1 MNVLFTSIN
10 QQPIAIKLITIGSP
24 TSGNHTY
31 KTDTLTSSQQYS
43 VGDWITTE
51 SGFIE
56 FSYDIK
62 SGQNSSNY
70 YKFVTSGADLAI
82 SGLFYSTQNYAYCHL
97 FDGCKTIVDASEVKF
112 NDQASTVRYLGKHGC
127 EEMFA
132 NCTSLTATPSIF
144 PRYPNEW
151 VYAGMFFN
159 CTSLKDCP
167 ITINYGNTG
176 AYSWMFMNCTSLT
189 GAPTL
194 GNFQMRPFIY
204 NSMFQNCTSLTV
216 APNLPANT
224 LDEGCYKNMFMGCK
238 NLSSISVGFAN
249 WGEDATEN
257 WVKGVASNGVFN
269 KPNNLSAE
277 YGVSRIPVGW
287 NRTLETITVD
297 QIPLININV
306 PPYSESITGAVH
318 YTGSEEVK
326 YMVNGQLPNG
336 VTFENGVF
344 YSDASKVLQDQT
356 TTVQLIVLAD
366 DAKPVI
372 VPVTV
377 KAEVLPLTF
386 VGLSNTANGIKLE
399 RVVAGPG
406 PEENVNLSYKK
417 NNGEWTT
424 YNLGDI
430 IRLQKDEAVAFSGA
444 NDHFSNSYNN
454 YYYFQMTGIIE
465 AKGNMQSLMNYN
477 TSITPFC
484 YAWMFAGS
492 ITGQNTACIQ
502 LKSASGLVLPAT
514 TMADCCY
521 EAMFA
526 GCTNLKSV
534 PIMKH
539 GSLAYGCY
547 NSMFMGCTN
556 ISSVPEN
563 YLPVTDLAQSCYYR
577 MFTGCSKLSTAPS
590 LPATTL
596 AYACYSTMFAGCTSL
611 TTAPN
616 LPASTIADR
625 CYQSMFS
632 GCTHLSSVPSTLPA
646 TTLATACYRGMFA
659 SCYALRDAPE
669 LPATTLYPN
678 CYELMFKACQ
688 NLSSINVSFTDWNT
702 PTSGTNQWVQG
713 VNTRTGVFTK
723 PSQLATQQG
732 DNSRIPLGWTVI
744 NK

>member
-82 SGLFYSTQNYAYCHL
+82 SGLFNSTQNYAYCHL
-97 FDGCKTIVDASEVKF
+97 FDGCKTIVDVSEVRF
-112 NDQASTVRYLGKHGC
+112 SGFQARKHMC

-132 NCTSLTATPSIF
+132 NCTSLTVAPSTL
-144 PRYPNEW
+144 PQGTGEW
-151 VYAGMFFN
+151 CFAGMFFN
-159 CTSLKDCP
+159 CTSLKDFP
-167 ITINYGNTG
+167 AAIKNTYSAKTG
-176 AYSWMFMNCTSLT
+176 AFSWMFMNCTSLT
-189 GAPTL
+189 GAPAL
-194 GNFQMRPFIY
+194 NIFNSIAPYLY
-204 NSMFQNCTSLTV
+204 NSMFQNCTSLTD
-216 APNLPANT
+216 APEIKLLAMR
-224 LDEGCYKNMFMGCK
+224 EGCFKNMFMGCK
-238 NLSSISVGFAN
+238 NLSSITVDFFSWDRDGTT
-249 WGEDATEN
+249 DATEN

-277 YGVSRIPVGW
+277 YGVSRIPLGW

-306 PPYSESITGAVH
+306 PPYSESITSYIS

-326 YMVNGQLPNG
+326 YMINGQLPNG
-336 VTFENGVF
+336 VSFENGVF

-386 VGLSNTANGIKLE
+386 VGLSNTANGIKLNIYDHP
-399 RVVAGPG
+399 APD
-406 PEENVNLSYKK
+406 PINLSYKK
-417 NNGEWTT
+417 NNDEWTT
-424 YNLGDI
+424 YNIGDI
-430 IRLQKDEAVAFSGA
+430 ISLQKDETVSFSGA
-444 NDHFSNSYNN
+444 NDHFSKSYSS
-454 YYYFQMTGIIE
+454 YYYFTMTGNIE
-465 AKGNMQSLMNYN
+465 VKGNIQSLMSFD
-477 TSITPFC
+477 TSLTPFC
-484 YAWMFAGS
+484 YANLFF
-492 ITGQNTACIQ
+492 NTTNNKTQ
-502 LKSASGLVLPAT
+502 LREASGLVLPAT
-514 TMADCCY
+514 TMASACY
-521 EAMFA
+521 QSMFA

-534 PIMKH
+534 PIMKPATE
-539 GSLAYGCY
+539 LAVACYGR
-547 NSMFMGCTN
+547 MFAGCSN

-563 YLPVTDLAQSCYYR
+563 YLPNTELAYGCYYG
-577 MFTGCSKLSTAPS
+577 MFASCSKLSTAPS

-596 AYACYSTMFAGCTSL
+596 APWCYANMFLGCTSL
-611 TTAPN
+611 TTAPE
-616 LPASTIADR
+616 LSATELADV
-625 CYQSMFS
+625 CYHSMFS
-632 GCTHLSSVPSTLPA
+632 GCTHLKTTPSILPA
-646 TTLATACYRGMFA
+646 TTLVPSCYYSMFA
-659 SCYALRDAPE
+659 YCPEIREAPQ
-669 LPATTLYPN
+669 LPAIILQPN
-678 CYELMFKACQ
+678 CYMRMFYGCKS
-688 NLSSINVSFTDWNT
+688 LSSMNVSFTSWNDSIYG
-702 PTSGTNQWVQG
+702 TSYWVANVG
-713 VNTRTGVFTK
+713 PRGVFYK
-723 PSQLATQQG
+723 PEQLPKMF
-732 DNSRIPLGWTVI
+732 NSSRIRDGWTVI